1 MDDVKQEYRKTYEDW
16 QAQLAGLHRVL
27 LDGERLEPPKL
38 KALLNREA
46 RAFERFEAVRR
57 RLLGLSD

>member
-1 MDDVKQEYRKTYEDW
+1 MSDVKEEYRRAYGDW
-16 QAQLAGLHRVL
+16 EAQVAWLHRVV

-46 RAFERFEAVRR
+46 RAFERFEAARR
-57 RLLGLSD
+57 RLLGLSG

>member
-1 MDDVKQEYRKTYEDW
+1 MDDVKQEYRKAYEEW
-16 QAQLAGLHRVL
+16 QAQLSGVHRVL
-27 LDGERLEPPKL
+27 LDRERLEPPKL

-46 RAFERFEAVRR
+46 RAWERYGACRR

>member
-1 MDDVKQEYRKTYEDW
+1 MDDVKQDYRRLYEDW

-27 LDGERLEPPKL
+27 LEGERLEPPKL

>member
-1 MDDVKQEYRKTYEDW
+1 MDDVKQEYRKAYEDW
-16 QAQLAGLHRVL
+16 QAQLTGLHRVL

-46 RAFERFEAVRR
+46 RAFERFEAARR